1 MKHLVSKTAY
11 TGKRIT
17 ITFANV
23 SKDTLPVAKVYVEK
37 QYLGAT
43 IINRPI
49 MKDFWGVNTCFL
61 DLAPGPMSLTPQLCP

>member
-11 TGKRIT
+11 TEKRIT

-23 SKDTLPVAKVYVEK
+23 SKDTIPVAKVYVEK

-43 IINRPI
+43 ILTDQSRPSPGTHVTDTTAVSINETQA
-49 MKDFWGVNTCFL
+49 GVKEH
-61 DLAPGPMSLTPQLCP
+61 

>member
-43 IINRPI
+43 I
-49 MKDFWGVNTCFL
+49 
-61 DLAPGPMSLTPQLCP
+61 LTDQS